1 MRGYHRQDY
10 LLALTTFLLVVFGL
24 IMVNS
29 ASGAQA
35 LANDAAPYYYV
46 LRQGMYA
53 GVGLFLWW
61 FFQNLDYHI
70 FKRWAT
76 IMFFASVI
84 LLGLV
89 LVPGIGFESGG
100 AKRWIH
106 LGVITFQVSEFVKL
120 AVAVYLAWWFEKKGA
135 AVGDFYKTFLPFVGM
150 FLLIF
155 LMIMQQPDLGTA
167 MVIAAIAGSM
177 FFVAGATMTQI
188 WSILVAGGLGV
199 MTLIYA
205 APYRLRRLITF
216 LNPGADPLGA
226 GYHINQALLAIGSG
240 GLFGLGY
247 GHSRQKFNY
256 LPEAASDSIFA
267 IIGEELGLIGAFFL
281 VIVPLV
287 IIVWRGMVI
296 ARSAP
301 DTFGRL
307 LALGLTAW
315 IGFQAAL
322 NMGAIVGVVPL
333 TGVPLPFISLGGT
346 SLVFMLIGCGILLNI
361 SKQTII
367 SQKDEN
373 PLNGWWDWWPYS
385 SGSRGRRLPKRQV
398 S

>member
-1 MRGYHRQDY
+1 MVV
-10 LLALTTFLLVVFGL
+10 AL
-24 IMVNS
+24 
-29 ASGAQA
+29 
-35 LANDAAPYYYV
+35 
-46 LRQGMYA
+46 
-53 GVGLFLWW
+53 
-61 FFQNLDYHI
+61 
-70 FKRWAT
+70 
-76 IMFFASVI
+76 
-84 LLGLV
+84 
-89 LVPGIGFESGG
+89 
-100 AKRWIH
+100 
-106 LGVITFQVSEFVKL
+106 
-120 AVAVYLAWWFEKKGA
+120 
-135 AVGDFYKTFLPFVGM
+135 
-150 FLLIF
+150 
-155 LMIMQQPDLGTA
+155 
-167 MVIAAIAGSM
+167 IAGSM
-177 FFVAGATMTQI
+177 YFVAGASMTQI
-188 WSILVAGGLGV
+188 WTILGAGLAGV

-205 APYRLRRLITF
+205 APYRLRRLVTF

-247 GHSRQKFNY
+247 GHSRQKFAY

-281 VIVPLV
+281 VVVPFA
-287 IIVWRGMVI
+287 IIVWRGLII

-346 SLVFMLIGCGILLNI
+346 SLVFMLIGSGILLNI

-373 PLNGWWDWWPYS
+373 PLYGWWEWWSYIANPR
-385 SGSRGRRLPKRQV
+385 SRRSLKR
-398 S
+398 

>member
-1 MRGYHRQDY
+1 MGPMRGYHRQDY
-10 LLALTTFLLVVFGL
+10 LLALTTFLLVIFGL
-24 IMVNS
+24 LMVNS

-35 LANDAAPYYYV
+35 IANDVPSYYYV
-46 LRQGMYA
+46 LRQGGYA
-53 GVGLFLWW
+53 VGGLVLWW
-61 FFQNLDYHI
+61 IFQHLDYH
-70 FKRWAT
+70 FWKRWAS
-76 IMFFASVI
+76 ILFFSGIVFLI
-84 LLGLV
+84 LV

-106 LGVITFQVSEFVKL
+106 LGVITFQVSEYVKL
-120 AVAVYLAWWFEKKGA
+120 AVAIYLAWWFEKKGA
-135 AVGDFYKTFLPFVGM
+135 AVTDFYKTFLPFVGM
-150 FLLIF
+150 FLVISL
-155 LMIMQQPDLGTA
+155 LIMQQPDLGTA
-167 MVIAAIAGSM
+167 MVVAAIAGSM
-177 FFVAGATMTQI
+177 YFVAGATMGQI
-188 WSILVAGGLGV
+188 TSILLAGAGGII
-199 MTLIYA
+199 TLIYLA
-205 APYRLRRLITF
+205 EYRLRRLLTF

-247 GHSRQKFNY
+247 QHSRQKFAY

-267 IIGEELGLIGAFFL
+267 VIGEELGLIGAFFL

-287 IIVWRGMVI
+287 VVVWRGMII

-301 DTFGRL
+301 DVFGRL
-307 LALGLTAW
+307 LALGLTSW

-346 SLVFMLIGCGILLNI
+346 SLVFMLMGCGILLNI

-367 SQKDEN
+367 SAKDEN
-373 PLNGWWDWWPYS
+373 PLNGWWNWWSYLANPR
-385 SGSRGRRLPKRQV
+385 SRRSLKR
-398 S
+398 